1 MMIKF
6 YVEKIR
12 SGAINPNTGAEWTAE
27 DVPKLWR
34 AKVQKELEG

>member
-1 MMIKF
+1 MVRF
-6 YVEKIR
+6 FAEKIR
-12 SGAINPNTGAEWTAE
+12 SGATNQNTGAAWTVE

>member
-1 MMIKF
+1 MVRF

-12 SGAINPNTGAEWTAE
+12 SSAINPNTGAVWAVE

-34 AKVQKELEG
+34 TKVQKELEV

>member
-1 MMIKF
+1 MVRF
-6 YVEKIR
+6 FAEKIR
-12 SGAINPNTGAEWTAE
+12 SGVINPNTGATWIVE